1 LNIDRL
7 ALEQTKRAQSMRYLL
22 ATTLAFASLGSAI
35 AQDQPTVEFDD
46 HEWVVQ
52 GTARVENFLDREAL
66 YVSRGVAWRGDVDLG
81 DLVIEYDYASSHASG
96 FIGVNF
102 RLDTEL
108 SSMEQFYT
116 RPHQSGQDDAT
127 QYMVMINGGATW
139 QLHAGPNEATAV
151 DLPAREWVRV
161 RIVAIGD
168 RADIYVGDME
178 TPLMHVPDLRF
189 DGGHGPV
196 GLYASDRPWITDSG
210 AYFSNITIRPAN
222 EDDQIIGSPREVDPL
237 PAGHISSF
245 EVSSAFPE
253 TDVETAHWLDNE
265 ALDGLAWTLLPTE
278 DDGVANVSRTTRL
291 IDGNN
296 TVFVRMQIQADEAT
310 SRVMRFGY
318 SDRVRLYVNG
328 EQVFYGNSGWRARDH
343 RFLGTISYEDALI
356 LHLDEGEN
364 EIVAAVSESFGGW
377 GFQAAIADQ
386 TGLSID

>member
-1 LNIDRL
+1 MRILFAA
-7 ALEQTKRAQSMRYLL
+7 ALVA
-22 ATTLAFASLGSAI
+22 ASLSPAP
-35 AQDQPTVEFDD
+35 AQDLPTLTHDGQD
-46 HEWVVQ
+46 WSVQ
-52 GTARVENFLDREAL
+52 GTAENRNFLGRDAI
-66 YVSRGVAWRGDVDLG
+66 YVSRGVAWRGDLDLG
-81 DLVIEYDYASSHASG
+81 DLVIEYDYASTHASG

-102 RLDTEL
+102 RLDEAAA
-108 SSMEQFYT
+108 SMEQFYT

-245 EVSSAFPE
+245 HVSSTFPE
-253 TDVETAHWLDNE
+253 ADVETAHWLGSE
-265 ALDGLAWTLLPTE
+265 ALDRFDWTVLPTE
-278 DDGVANVSRTTRL
+278 DDGVANISRTTRL
-291 IDGNN
+291 MDGNN

-328 EQVFYGNSGWRARDH
+328 DQLFYGNSGWRARDH

>member
-1 LNIDRL
+1 
-7 ALEQTKRAQSMRYLL
+7 MRYLF
-22 ATTLAFASLGSAI
+22 ATTLALTILGSAH
-35 AQDQPTVEFDD
+35 AQDLPTLEFDG
-46 HEWVVQ
+46 HEWTIQ
-52 GTARVENFLDREAL
+52 GTVRTESYLDRDAL
-66 YVSRGVAWRGDVDLG
+66 YVSRGVAWRGDLDLG

-102 RLDTEL
+102 RLDET
-108 SSMEQFYT
+108 SASMEQFYT

-127 QYMVMINGGATW
+127 QSMVMINGGTTW

-168 RADIYVGDME
+168 QADIYVGNMD
-178 TPLMHVPDLRF
+178 TPLMHVPNLRF

-196 GLYASDRPWITDSG
+196 GLYASDRPWMTDSG

-222 EDDQIIGSPREVDPL
+222 EDDQIIGSPRDVDPL
-237 PAGHISSF
+237 PAGHIATF
-245 EVSSAFPE
+245 NVSSAFPE
-253 TDVETAHWLDNE
+253 ADVETAHWLRDE
-265 ALDGLAWTLLPTE
+265 TLTALTWTELSTE
-278 DDGVANVSRTTRL
+278 DDGVANINRTTRL
-291 IDGNN
+291 MDGNN
-296 TVFVRMQIQADEAT
+296 TVLVRIRIQADEAT

-318 SDRVRLYVNG
+318 SDRIRLYVNG
-328 EQVFYGNSGWRARDH
+328 VQLFYGNSGWRARDH

-356 LHLDEGEN
+356 LHLNEGEN